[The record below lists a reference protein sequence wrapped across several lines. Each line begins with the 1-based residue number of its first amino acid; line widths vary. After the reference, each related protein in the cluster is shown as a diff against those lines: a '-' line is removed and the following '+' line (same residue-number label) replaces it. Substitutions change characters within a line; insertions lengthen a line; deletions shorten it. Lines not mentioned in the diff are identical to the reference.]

1 MEVYVTKANG
11 SRQLFDREKI
21 IRTCLRMG
29 ATRKIA
35 YKIVKEIETQ
45 LYDGIRTEKIL
56 KLTFDLL
63 RVYKPSIN
71 HFLDLRKGLSLM
83 DSKPEFE
90 KFVQTLLDAHGFE
103 VSPNRLL
110 KGRCVKHEVDGI
122 ARKDGLTY
130 FIEAKHH
137 QNSHSP
143 TGLDE
148 SRIARAVLEDVTE
161 GYELGKNNLKID
173 QAMIVTNTRFS
184 EHAKIYGK
192 CRNILQ
198 IGWSFPS
205 KMHLQDLIEK
215 KKAYPLSC
223 IKGLKRSTRIRLV
236 NSGILLIKQLMHVDT
251 PELSKKTGIS
261 RGTLR
266 KVIKKAKTS
275 PFWI

>member
-1 MEVYVTKANG
+1 MEIYVTKADG
-11 SRQLFDREKI
+11 TRQLFDREKI

-29 ATRKIA
+29 ASRKIA

-45 LYDGIRTEKIL
+45 LYAGIRTEKIL
-56 KLTFDLL
+56 KLAFDLL
-63 RVYKPSIN
+63 RFYRPSIN

-90 KFVQTLLDAHGFE
+90 KFVQTLLAAHGFE
-103 VSPNRLL
+103 VSSNRLL
-110 KGRCVKHEVDGI
+110 NGMCVMHEVDGI

-137 QNSHSP
+137 QNYHSP

-148 SRIARAVLEDVTE
+148 SRIARAVLEDVIE
-161 GYELGKNNLKID
+161 GYELGKSNLKIN

-198 IGWSFPS
+198 IGWSSPA

-223 IKGLKRSTRIRLV
+223 IKGLKKSTRIRLI
-236 NSGILLIKQLMHVDT
+236 NSGIILIKQLMRIDVAA
-251 PELSKKTGIS
+251 LSKKTGIS
-261 RGTLR
+261 KGTLR

>member
-1 MEVYVTKANG
+1 
-11 SRQLFDREKI
+11 
-21 IRTCLRMG
+21 MG

-45 LYDGIRTEKIL
+45 LSDGIRTEKIL

-63 RVYKPSIN
+63 RAYKPSIN
-71 HFLDLRKGLSLM
+71 HYLDLRKGLSLM

-90 KFVQTLLDAHGFE
+90 KFVQTLLAAHGFE
-103 VSPNRLL
+103 VSSNRLL

-122 ARKDGLTY
+122 ARKNGLTY

-148 SRIARAVLEDVTE
+148 SRIARAVLEDVAE
-161 GYELGKNNLKID
+161 GYELGKNNLRID

-198 IGWSFPS
+198 IGWSSPV

-223 IKGLKRSTRIRLV
+223 IKGLKKSTRIRLV
-236 NSGILLIKQLMHVDT
+236 NSGILLIKQLVQVDT
-251 PELSKKTGIS
+251 SELSKKTGIS
-261 RGTLR
+261 RGTLK
-266 KVIKKAKTS
+266 KVIKKAKAS
-275 PFWI
+275 PFWV